1 MRFSRTLASIVLAL
15 TIALGSSVGAFA
27 VPSTPPTTPPTEA
40 SPDATVA
47 PCVAPDTVVDNIL
60 SAIPDSDIKSITT
73 EPPYTITFTSPSM
86 PTDYVVVFDENGCA
100 VSAHEIGKVG
110 A

>member
-1 MRFSRTLASIVLAL
+1 MLASIVLAL
-15 TIALGSSVGAFA
+15 IIALGGPTGVFA
-27 VPSTPPTTPPTEA
+27 VPSTTPTSPPAEA

-47 PCVAPDTVVDNIL
+47 PCATPDTVVDSIL
-60 SAIPDSDIKSITT
+60 SAIPDADIKSITT